1 MGGHPWGGGVAHL
14 VRGEPVTTFWRPRGR
29 RWWPLTFEDR
39 LPPDRDDGVMWVS
52 GRALYCSL
60 VQFVGW
66 QMAWVGR
73 TTSRTSIW
81 MEVEL

>member
-1 MGGHPWGGGVAHL
+1 
-14 VRGEPVTTFWRPRGR
+14 
-29 RWWPLTFEDR
+29 